1 MIFQPGESIGRTG
14 YGLYIDWENE
24 QTRKTSII
32 FDIPEM
38 VGRLLYQIIC
48 LICLKSALHK
58 LKVKKYRT

>member
-38 VGRLLYQIIC
+38 VGRLFITKNLC
-48 LICLKSALHK
+48 NLS
-58 LKVKKYRT
+58 KK